1 MEKKALGRGL
11 EALIPTSKPA
21 PMPELPEVQHLR
33 INAIV
38 PNRYQPRQTFSPQ
51 ELSELTA
58 SLKQSGLLQPVLVRR
73 KGDGMYELISG
84 ERRWRAAKEAGLE
97 TIQAIIRNC
106 TDEESIVLALIE
118 NLQRQD
124 LNPID
129 TARAYHRM
137 MNEFGLTQDIIAQRV
152 GCERSSIANA
162 VRLLNLPVDVQ
173 HLIHDLKS
181 SGCLAQKTGVDLGG
195 ITGKDHHQ
203 NTDQD
208 DDIPGDDD
216 DHQPAGDHFNDGKGD
231 KSGGDEEFVSDGVEV
246 SAQLGPL
253 VGQACNE
260 AVQAVC
266 DPCYGKSDKGPFEV
280 FIDDENDEEGNQ
292 EDSR

>member
-11 EALIPTSKPA
+11 DALIPTSKPA

-33 INAIV
+33 TNAIV
-38 PNRYQPRQTFSPQ
+38 PNRYQPRQTFPPQ
-51 ELSELTA
+51 ELAELTA
-58 SLKQSGLLQPVLVRR
+58 SLKQSGLLQPILVRR

-118 NLQRQD
+118 NLQRED

-162 VRLLNLPVDVQ
+162 VRLLNLPVEVQ
-173 HLIHDLKS
+173 HLIESGELSTGHAKVILGLTNSNDQFRIARTVVSRNLSVRETEKFIQYSILGRKRARREPLRSPWSDVEERLQKRLGTKVTILK
-181 SGCLAQKTGVDLGG
+181 GRRGG
-195 ITGKDHHQ
+195 KVIIHYYS
-203 NTDQD
+203 
-208 DDIPGDDD
+208 P
-216 DHQPAGDHFNDGKGD
+216 PELDGILETIL
-231 KSGGDEEFVSDGVEV
+231 S
-246 SAQLGPL
+246 
-253 VGQACNE
+253 
-260 AVQAVC
+260 
-266 DPCYGKSDKGPFEV
+266 
-280 FIDDENDEEGNQ
+280 
-292 EDSR
+292 